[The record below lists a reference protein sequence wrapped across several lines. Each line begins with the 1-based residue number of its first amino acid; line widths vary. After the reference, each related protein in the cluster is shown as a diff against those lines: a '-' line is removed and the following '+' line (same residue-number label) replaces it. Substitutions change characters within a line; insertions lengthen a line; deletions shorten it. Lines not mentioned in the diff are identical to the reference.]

1 MTTST
6 SYRHVPAVDKAAR
19 LLAELRDGEAS
30 GISDLARRIGASKG
44 TVRDILL
51 TLEAHDLVSRED
63 SGHFRARA
71 ARPGL
76 RRLAH
81 GALVSL
87 SRDAGETAFLGV
99 VDSHEIVITD
109 VVESASDPHM
119 SGRIGWRLPLGVG
132 AHGKVLENGEELGL
146 DDEEYLEGVRAAA
159 APIVDADGR
168 KVAVLIVVGFKSRL
182 PLGRLR
188 QVARLVAARAAE
200 VSAKLAGRAA

>member
-1 MTTST
+1 
-6 SYRHVPAVDKAAR
+6 
-19 LLAELRDGEAS
+19 
-30 GISDLARRIGASKG
+30 
-44 TVRDILL
+44 
-51 TLEAHDLVSRED
+51 
-63 SGHFRARA
+63 
-71 ARPGL
+71 
-76 RRLAH
+76 
-81 GALVSL
+81 
-87 SRDAGETAFLGV
+87 
-99 VDSHEIVITD
+99 TD

-200 VSAKLAGRAA
+200 VSAKLAGRAACSAAPARRGSSSRRKRCSTAIRDPIEPRWPRPSAATFAAAPATPRSTRRSVAPRPRPGRNERPLGHRTPAAESECVGASHR

>member
-63 SGHFRARA
+63 SGHFRA
-71 ARPGL
+71 
-76 RRLAH
+76 
-81 GALVSL
+81 LVSL
-87 SRDAGETAFLGV
+87 SREAGETAFLGV

-119 SGRIGWRLPLGVG
+119 SGRVGWRLPLGVG